1 MMIRTASAA
10 AGLAAGIV
18 LAASPAT
25 AALASPQ
32 PFSLSVS
39 PGRMATGAAG
49 SVRELIVANNGTKPV
64 TVRAELTELSRD
76 PAGRCAVGRLG
87 TLPWAAVK
95 PLTFTLR
102 PGGHQTAKL
111 TISRHVPGG
120 IHDLVA
126 AFVAVPGAGSG
137 VAVSGAVG
145 AQMQVQGNGATAA
158 THACLAVAA
167 PPKPKAKP
175 KPLPAAHSSS
185 WTLSAIA
192 AGLVA
197 VIAALLAVI
206 LRQRR
211 RIRASAPNPTP

>member
-1 MMIRTASAA
+1 MMIRTAFAT
-10 AGLAAGIV
+10 AGLAAGIM

-39 PGRMATGAAG
+39 PGRMAAGTAG

-64 TVRAELTELSRD
+64 TVRSELTELSRD
-76 PAGRCAVGRLG
+76 PAGKCAVGRLG

-95 PLTFTLR
+95 PLMFTLR
-102 PGGHQTAKL
+102 PGARLTATV
-111 TISRHVPGG
+111 TIGRHVPGG
-120 IHDLVA
+120 VHDLVA
-126 AFVAVPGAGSG
+126 AFVAVPGPGSG

-145 AQMQVQGNGATAA
+145 AQMRVQGNGAAA
-158 THACLAVAA
+158 ASHPCLAVAA

-175 KPLPAAHSSS
+175 KPLPAAHNSS
-185 WTLSAIA
+185 WTLSALA

-197 VIAALLAVI
+197 VIALLLVVI

-211 RIRASAPNPTP
+211 RIRTTTPAPTP